1 MDMKT
6 LLTAVQQKISEPEL
20 IRHLP
25 CNVHRSIEQIQ
36 QGIFDLFG
44 ASSEIL
50 STFVYLLDIIFF
62 SMVP

>member
-36 QGIFDLFG
+36 QGIFDIFG
-44 ASSEIL
+44 ASPEIL
-50 STFVYLLDIIFF
+50 STFV
-62 SMVP
+62 